1 MVRKKVKITNKYG
14 LHARPANL
22 LVKIASKFQSAIQL
36 AKDGYVVNA
45 KSLLG
50 VMSLAAEPGSEIE
63 IIAEGTDEQ
72 AAVQAIEALIMN
84 KFEEE

>member
-1 MVRKKVKITNKYG
+1 MNKYG

-22 LVKIASKFQSAIQL
+22 LVKTASKFKANIQL

-63 IIAEGTDEQ
+63 IIADGEDEQ
-72 AAVQAIEALIMN
+72 EAVQALEALIMN